1 MDGCQHRPNPHG
13 RGKFQHLTALLR
25 DPKRTPQQRPYR
37 RGTQTNDQGRVNQR
51 QLRFEPRQASF
62 DVGDLRRGVDSPLSS
77 LGETKVLDGIGDID
91 ILPSYTGFIQGL
103 LKQPPSRT
111 DKGNAL
117 PIFDVAGLLSHEG

>member
-1 MDGCQHRPNPHG
+1 
-13 RGKFQHLTALLR
+13 
-25 DPKRTPQQRPYR
+25 
-37 RGTQTNDQGRVNQR
+37 
-51 QLRFEPRQASF
+51 
-62 DVGDLRRGVDSPLSS
+62 
-77 LGETKVLDGIGDID
+77 VLDGIGDID